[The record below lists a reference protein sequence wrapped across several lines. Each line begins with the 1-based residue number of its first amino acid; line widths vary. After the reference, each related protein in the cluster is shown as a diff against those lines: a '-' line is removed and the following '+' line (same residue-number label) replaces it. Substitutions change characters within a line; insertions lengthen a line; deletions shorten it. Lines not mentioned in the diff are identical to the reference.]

1 MQAQFT
7 FGMAALGFS
16 LGLRHGI
23 DWDHI
28 AAISDITGSTV
39 QTESANDNEIASDS
53 EADAKP
59 KADIETRTASIK
71 HTHSAPGSQEHSH
84 TRYTVVEALWL
95 ATYYAL
101 GHGLMVVGLGLLA
114 IWASEFV
121 PAWFDPLMERVVGLT
136 LLVLGFWVFYS
147 LWRFGSSFRLQSRW
161 MVVFG
166 LGGRAWRSLYRKFS
180 GRAVDAHEA
189 THEFMQYGPL
199 AAFLIGVVHG
209 FGAETGSQAL
219 LLGTVAGATSRETGS
234 LLLFAFVIGL
244 LVSNSLVAA
253 FSVATFISTKT
264 RQKVYVGV
272 GILVGLFSLFVGAF
286 FITGHG
292 DSLPDLQKA
301 MEGGRAA
308 SSSKIIQKNGLADS
322 PL

>member
-1 MQAQFT
+1 
-7 FGMAALGFS
+7 MAALGFS

-39 QTESANDNEIASDS
+39 QTEADNSAEPNAMARADS
-53 EADAKP
+53 L
-59 KADIETRTASIK
+59 T
-71 HTHSAPGSQEHSH
+71 HTHSGPGSQPHSH
-84 TRYTVVEALWL
+84 TRYTALEAFWL

-101 GHGLMVVGLGLLA
+101 GHGTMVVGLGLLA
-114 IWASEFV
+114 IWASKMV
-121 PAWFDPLMERVVGLT
+121 PAWFDPLMERVVGFT

-147 LWRFGSSFRLQSRW
+147 LWRFGTSFRLQSRW

-166 LGGRAWRSLYRKFS
+166 LAGRAWRTLYRKVT
-180 GRAVDAHEA
+180 GRALDVHEV
-189 THEFMQYGPL
+189 THEFMQYGPI

-219 LLGTVAGATSRETGS
+219 LLGTVAGATSHETGS
-234 LLLFAFVIGL
+234 FLLFAFVVGL
-244 LVSNSLVAA
+244 LVSNSAVAV
-253 FSVATFISTKT
+253 FSVVTFISTRT
-264 RQKVYVGV
+264 RQRVYTAV

-301 MEGGRAA
+301 MRSPTASANTTDGR
-308 SSSKIIQKNGLADS
+308 
-322 PL
+322 